1 MQNAEMEESE
11 SGGQMVVEM
20 WGRDRMTV
28 VARSS
33 PSISSDNVEA
43 WICAEFVGGMR
54 MRRNG
59 EWE

>member
-33 PSISSDNVEA
+33 L
-43 WICAEFVGGMR
+43 FFLQR
-54 MRRNG
+54 QR
-59 EWE
+59 